1 MLEQLTDNVYWTRPQ
16 QDTARPVL
24 GYVAG
29 ADAALMVDAGN
40 SPAQAKWFLGLLR
53 EQGLKQPDYV
63 VLTHWHWDHVFGA
76 GSINGALLA
85 HKMTTDKL
93 QEMSGFD
100 WRDKALDQ
108 RVDDGAETEYFR
120 DSIKNEMTNIE
131 RSRLQ
136 LRQPEISFDESM
148 AVSLGEVTCRI
159 ENIWGAESLEGTIV
173 HVIPDNVIFLAAL
186 AFANHKC
193 EPPAYKPELV
203 AAMLDRL
210 LEMDADWYVSS
221 NAEKPLDRKAF
232 AQLEHDLRIIVN
244 NVEKHAG
251 SRQDV
256 LTALRRFKSIQMDKA
271 DQEWFVDALVRGYAA

>member
-173 HVIPDNVIFLAAL
+173 HVIPDNVIFLGAL

-251 SRQDV
+251 SRQYV